1 VAAIVFIA
9 AFVWWERR
17 APRPLLPME
26 LFSQRLFTVAIITVA
41 LVYGALMGVMF
52 FLPQFLQLVQ
62 GDSPLQSGVA
72 MLPAAG
78 GLFLA
83 SLFSPRWAERF
94 GTRRIVMSGLL
105 LVVAGLSLAAYLTAD
120 SAYIHVGASLGLMGL
135 GLGMVLPQATNAVL
149 ASVPRERAGMGSAVN
164 DGVGELG
171 GSLGV
176 AILGSLLSLGYRN
189 EIEAQIA
196 AAGDA
201 IASIPTNVV
210 EAVRESLAAGSLAVA
225 QLPADMAT
233 PIRQV
238 AGNAFVS
245 GMTTALMIAAA
256 IVAVGAFLA
265 WRMFPARV
273 DRVEE

>member
-1 VAAIVFIA
+1 
-9 AFVWWERR
+9 
-17 APRPLLPME
+17 
-26 LFSQRLFTVAIITVA
+26 
-41 LVYGALMGVMF
+41 
-52 FLPQFLQLVQ
+52 
-62 GDSPLQSGVA
+62 
-72 MLPAAG
+72 
-78 GLFLA
+78 
-83 SLFSPRWAERF
+83 
-94 GTRRIVMSGLL
+94 
-105 LVVAGLSLAAYLTAD
+105 
-120 SAYIHVGASLGLMGL
+120 MGL

-164 DGVGELG
+164 DGVAELG

-201 IASIPTNVV
+201 IGSIPNAVV

-225 QLPADMAT
+225 QLPAEIGT

-245 GMTTALMIAAA
+245 GMVTAFLAAAA
-256 IVAVGAFLA
+256 IVLLGVLLA
-265 WRMFPARV
+265 WRLFPARV
-273 DRVEE
+273 ERVEE